1 MKVKQKLT
9 TGITLINKKYK
20 KGQFYH
26 YITEPSNAILVPV
39 IKKLFLV
46 VEQKRIPINKK
57 NFEFPSGWIDS
68 GEKPIDTA
76 KRELL
81 EETGYQTRNNPT
93 KLVEFYA
100 DPGRGSRSCFCFFSK
115 NIIKKKPPEK
125 NIKIF
130 FKTEKQIKNLIKQ
143 KKFNNASHITAF
155 YYFLNNT

>member
-1 MKVKQKLT
+1 MKLELKV
-9 TGITLINKKYK
+9 
-20 KGQFYH
+20 
-26 YITEPSNAILVPV
+26 
-39 IKKLFLV
+39 
-46 VEQKRIPINKK
+46 K

-68 GEKPIDTA
+68 AEKPIETA

-81 EETGYQTRNNPT
+81 EETGYQTRSSPT

-115 NIIKKKPPEK
+115 NIIKKRQPEK

-143 KKFNNASHITAF
+143 KKFNNASHIAVF
-155 YYFLNNT
+155 YYFLNNV